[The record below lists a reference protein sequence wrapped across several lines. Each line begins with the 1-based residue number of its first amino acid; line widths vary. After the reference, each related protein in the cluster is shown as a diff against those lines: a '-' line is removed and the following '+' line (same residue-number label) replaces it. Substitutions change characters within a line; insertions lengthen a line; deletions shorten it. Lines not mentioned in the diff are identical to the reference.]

1 MRAQPTAF
9 SAPAVIRF
17 RISLFSSPK
26 SSQPST
32 IVTPAVIRFP
42 ILRFSCPESSRLPPR
57 PPHHRARASSTMSSP
72 SPTRC
77 SWVSSANPA
86 YVAYHDHEWGRV
98 PPSSA
103 AHFELLCLE
112 SAQSGLSWATI
123 LRKRPGYRAAF
134 SNFDAATCA
143 ALTDEDLARILAGD
157 AGDIVRHRGKV
168 AAVRASAVAFLGVL
182 EEFGEWHRF
191 LRTVLGPEDVIAA
204 AEEVGSSDGS
214 MKLAKALKSRGFKFV
229 GPTTVYAYM
238 QAAGIVNDHASSCF
252 YYQEC
257 EEVHERM
264 WGRAT
269 WD

>member
-1 MRAQPTAF
+1 MRAQPTTFAT
-9 SAPAVIRF
+9 PAVIRF
-17 RISLFSSPK
+17 RISPFSCPK
-26 SSQPST
+26 SSQPT
-32 IVTPAVIRFP
+32 TFVTPTFIRFP
-42 ILRFSCPESSRLPPR
+42 TFPFSFPKSSQLPPR
-57 PPHHRARASSTMSSP
+57 PSHHRARILSTMSSP

-77 SWVSSANPA
+77 TWVPSTNPA
-86 YVAYHDHEWGRV
+86 YVAYHDHEWGRA
-98 PPSSA
+98 PPSST

-143 ALTDEDLARILAGD
+143 ALTDDDLARIVAGD
-157 AGDIVRHRGKV
+157 AGDVVRHRGKV

-182 EEFGEWHRF
+182 EEFGEWDCF
-191 LRTVLGPEDVIAA
+191 LRTVLGPQDVSAA
-204 AEEVGSSDGS
+204 AEDVGSSEGS

-238 QAAGIVNDHASSCF
+238 QAAGIVNDHAGSCF
-252 YYQEC
+252 CYQEC
-257 EEVHERM
+257 EEVHERI